1 MSERAFDIGP
11 LTDRLVALGLT
22 QGRLSLDDVN
32 QEMGVMDPS
41 AIDWIFDELEQR
53 GISVDL
59 DEDRDDGIDLPPDAF
74 VSIDELTEMDGPPL
88 EEASHHWR
96 AVIARTPL
104 LTLEQERAFA
114 QQAREGSP
122 FAKLVMVEANLRL
135 VVSIAKRY
143 WRQGLSMQDLVQ
155 EGNLGLMRAV
165 EKFDP
170 SKGYRFSTYATW
182 WIRQSVGRAI
192 SDHSRTIRLP
202 SSVSDMLRQINKT
215 RNSLEQTL
223 GRDASDEEVA
233 AEMGVSIDR
242 LREVVKMAMEP
253 VSLEA
258 PVGGGEGSSLA
269 DFIEDLSTE
278 PAEDAAGRS
287 LLREKLDELLDNLSE
302 REREVITLRFGLRD
316 GVPRTLEE
324 IGKTLGIKREGVRLI
339 ERTALRKLRMP
350 GNEDVLRGI
359 LD

>member
-11 LTDRLVALGLT
+11 LTDRLVALGLA

-32 QEMGVMDPS
+32 REMGVIDPS
-41 AIDWIFDELEQR
+41 AIDWVFDELESR
-53 GISVDL
+53 GIAVDI
-59 DEDRDDGIDLPPDAF
+59 DERADEEADLPPDAF
-74 VSIDELTEMDGPPL
+74 VAIDELTEMDGPPL
-88 EEASHHWR
+88 EEAANHWR

-114 QQAREGSP
+114 QQAKDGSG
-122 FAKLVMVEANLRL
+122 FAKLVMVESNLRL

-165 EKFDP
+165 DKFDP
-170 SKGYRFSTYATW
+170 GKGYRFSTYATW
-182 WIRQSVGRAI
+182 WIRQAIGRAI

-202 SSVSDMLRQINKT
+202 SSVSDILRQVNKAKG
-215 RNSLEQTL
+215 SLEQQL
-223 GRDASDEEVA
+223 GRDPTEAEVA
-233 AEMGVSIDR
+233 AEVGVGIER
-242 LREVVKMAMEP
+242 IREVMRMAMEP

-269 DFIEDLSTE
+269 DFIEDLSSE
-278 PAEDAAGRS
+278 PAEDAASRA
-287 LLREKLDELLDNLSE
+287 LVREKLDEMLEHLSE

-324 IGKTLGIKREGVRLI
+324 IGKSLGVKREGVRLI

-350 GNEDVLRGI
+350 GNEDLFRGI
-359 LD
+359 MD

>member
-32 QEMGVMDPS
+32 REMGIMDPG
-41 AIDWIFDELEQR
+41 AIDWLFDELEQR
-53 GISVDL
+53 GISIDI
-59 DEDRDDGIDLPPDAF
+59 DEDRDPLDLPPDAF

-104 LTLEQERAFA
+104 LTLEQERSFA
-114 QQAREGSP
+114 KQAREGSP

-143 WRQGLSMQDLVQ
+143 WRNGLSMQDLVQ

-165 EKFDP
+165 DKFDP
-170 SKGYRFSTYATW
+170 EKGYRFSTYATW

-202 SSVSDMLRQINKT
+202 SSVSDMLRQVNKA
-215 RNSLEQTL
+215 RGALEQSL
-223 GRDASDEEVA
+223 GRDATDDEVA
-233 AEMGVSIDR
+233 AEMGVGVER

-269 DFIEDLSTE
+269 DFIEDLSSE
-278 PAEDAAGRS
+278 PAEDAAGRAI
-287 LLREKLDELLDNLSE
+287 LREKLDEMLENLSD
-302 REREVITLRFGLRD
+302 RERDVIQLRFGLRD

-324 IGKTLGIKREGVRLI
+324 IGKELGVKREGIRLI

-350 GNEDVLRGI
+350 GNEDVFQGI

>member
-1 MSERAFDIGP
+1 
-11 LTDRLVALGLT
+11 
-22 QGRLSLDDVN
+22 
-32 QEMGVMDPS
+32 
-41 AIDWIFDELEQR
+41 
-53 GISVDL
+53 
-59 DEDRDDGIDLPPDAF
+59 
-74 VSIDELTEMDGPPL
+74 
-88 EEASHHWR
+88 
-96 AVIARTPL
+96 
-104 LTLEQERAFA
+104 
-114 QQAREGSP
+114 
-122 FAKLVMVEANLRL
+122 
-135 VVSIAKRY
+135 
-143 WRQGLSMQDLVQ
+143 
-155 EGNLGLMRAV
+155 
-165 EKFDP
+165 
-170 SKGYRFSTYATW
+170 
-182 WIRQSVGRAI
+182 
-192 SDHSRTIRLP
+192 
-202 SSVSDMLRQINKT
+202 MLRQINKT
-215 RNSLEQTL
+215 RNNLEQSL
-223 GRDASDEEVA
+223 GRDASDDEVA

-302 REREVITLRFGLRD
+302 KEREVITLRFGLRD

-324 IGKTLGIKREGVRLI
+324 IGKTLGIKREGVRLV

>member
-32 QEMGVMDPS
+32 REMGIMDPT
-41 AIDWIFDELEQR
+41 AIDWLFDELEQR

-59 DEDRDDGIDLPPDAF
+59 DEERDDSADLSLDSF

-104 LTLEQERAFA
+104 LTLEQEKVFA
-114 QQAREGSP
+114 KQAKEGSP

-170 SKGYRFSTYATW
+170 EKGYRFSTYATW
-182 WIRQSVGRAI
+182 WIRQAVGRAI

-215 RNSLEQTL
+215 RNMLEQSL
-223 GRDASDEEVA
+223 GRDASDDEIA
-233 AEMGVSIDR
+233 AEMGVGVER
-242 LREVVKMAMEP
+242 LREVMRMAMEP

-269 DFIEDLSTE
+269 DFIEDISSE
-278 PAEDAAGRS
+278 PAEDAAGRAI
-287 LLREKLDELLDNLSE
+287 LREKLDELLENLSE
-302 REREVITLRFGLRD
+302 REREVVTMRFGLRD

-324 IGKTLGIKREGVRLI
+324 IGRSLGVKREGVRLI

>member
-32 QEMGVMDPS
+32 REMGVMDPT

-59 DEDRDDGIDLPPDAF
+59 DEDRGDGQDLPPDAY

-88 EEASHHWR
+88 EEAANHWR

-104 LTLEQERAFA
+104 LTLEQEKAFA
-114 QQAREGSP
+114 KQAKEGSP
-122 FAKLVMVEANLRL
+122 FAKLVMVESNLRL

-170 SKGYRFSTYATW
+170 EKGYRFSTYATW
-182 WIRQSVGRAI
+182 WIRQAVGRAI

-202 SSVSDMLRQINKT
+202 SSVSDVLRQITKA
-215 RNSLEQTL
+215 RNALEQTL
-223 GRDASDEEVA
+223 GRDATDQEIAEEIGITV
-233 AEMGVSIDR
+233 DR
-242 LREVVKMAMEP
+242 LREVQRMAMEP

-269 DFIEDLSTE
+269 DFIEDISSE
-278 PAEDAAGRS
+278 PAEDAAGRAI
-287 LLREKLDELLDNLSE
+287 LREKLDEMLESLSE

-324 IGKTLGIKREGVRLI
+324 IGKVLGVKREGVRLI
-339 ERTALRKLRMP
+339 ERTALRKLRLP
-350 GNEDVLRGI
+350 GNEDVFQGI

>member
-32 QEMGVMDPS
+32 REMGVIDPT
-41 AIDWIFDELEQR
+41 AIDWIFDELESR
-53 GISVDL
+53 GIAVDI
-59 DEDRDDGIDLPPDAF
+59 DERQDDELDLPPDAF

-88 EEASHHWR
+88 EEAANHWR

-104 LTLEQERAFA
+104 LTLEQEKAFA
-114 QQAREGSP
+114 KQARDGSP
-122 FAKLVMVEANLRL
+122 FAKLVMVESNLRL

-165 EKFDP
+165 DKFDP
-170 SKGYRFSTYATW
+170 EKGYRFSTYATW
-182 WIRQSVGRAI
+182 WIRQSIGRAI

-202 SSVSDMLRQINKT
+202 SSVSDMLRQVNKA
-215 RNSLEQTL
+215 RGALEQQL
-223 GRDASDEEVA
+223 GRDPTDDEVA
-233 AEMGVSIDR
+233 AEVGASVDR
-242 LREVVKMAMEP
+242 IREVMRMAMEP

-269 DFIEDLSTE
+269 DFIEDISSE
-278 PAEDAAGRS
+278 PAEDAAGRAM
-287 LLREKLDELLDNLSE
+287 LREKLEEMLEHLSE

-324 IGKTLGIKREGVRLI
+324 IGRTMGVKREGVRLI

-350 GNEDVLRGI
+350 GNEDIFRGI

>member
-32 QEMGVMDPS
+32 REMGIMDPA
-41 AIDWIFDELEQR
+41 AIDWLFDELELR
-53 GISVDL
+53 GITVDL
-59 DEDRDDGIDLPPDAF
+59 DEERDDSQELSLDSF

-104 LTLEQERAFA
+104 LTFEQERVFA
-114 QQAREGSP
+114 KQARDGSP

-170 SKGYRFSTYATW
+170 EKGYRFSTYATW
-182 WIRQSVGRAI
+182 WIRQAVGRAI

-215 RNSLEQTL
+215 RNTLEQAL
-223 GRDASDEEVA
+223 GRDASEDEIA
-233 AEMGVSIDR
+233 AEMGVAVER
-242 LREVVKMAMEP
+242 LREVMRMAMEP

-269 DFIEDLSTE
+269 DFIEDISSE
-278 PAEDAAGRS
+278 PAEDAAGRAI
-287 LLREKLDELLDNLSE
+287 LREKLDELLENLSE
-302 REREVITLRFGLRD
+302 REREVITMRFGLRD

-324 IGKTLGIKREGVRLI
+324 IGRSLGVKREGVRLI